1 MNKMKKPK
9 SLRPPMPIV
18 TPTVKSNNTD
28 TDSQFELELC
38 WCVHQLENALN
49 SGKLSQKV
57 AEDTIKNLKVLK
69 GNSAPLIKKRQVMKA
84 ALGDYRAKMKEE
96 EKKMSLEK
104 HVDVNGKNLNE
115 SSLGDP
121 KAFRD
126 KAFRYSKEQDEAS
139 PKQIKF
145 TNSAEVN
152 KKSSFVKKSAILT
165 SGKDFK
171 FNFNPS
177 NAVENQTQESEQ
189 PSKETTDAMN
199 FKTTNLQLTSGSGFK
214 FNFAIDEVNN
224 EIKFD
229 ELSIK

>member
-96 EKKMSLEK
+96 EKKMSL
-104 HVDVNGKNLNE
+104 
-115 SSLGDP
+115 
-121 KAFRD
+121 A
-126 KAFRYSKEQDEAS
+126 

>member
-96 EKKMSLEK
+96 EKKMSL
-104 HVDVNGKNLNE
+104 
-115 SSLGDP
+115 
-121 KAFRD
+121 A
-126 KAFRYSKEQDEAS
+126 

-189 PSKETTDAMN
+189 QSKETTDAMN

>member
-18 TPTVKSNNTD
+18 TPTVKSNNSD

-84 ALGDYRAKMKEE
+84 AMGDYRAKMKEE
-96 EKKMSLEK
+96 EKKMSL
-104 HVDVNGKNLNE
+104 
-115 SSLGDP
+115 
-121 KAFRD
+121 A
-126 KAFRYSKEQDEAS
+126 

-145 TNSAEVN
+145 TNSTEVN

-189 PSKETTDAMN
+189 QPKETTDASN
-199 FKTTNLQLTSGSGFK
+199 FKATNLQLTSGSGFK